1 MRVRWSS
8 SKVEVQFPHVSDALL
23 EQLGY
28 QKKNRYSSSSF
39 KVRSDRHANSSILYA
54 AKKMT
59 PLLTKASLIIPCDG
73 NAYY

>member
-1 MRVRWSS
+1 MRAYGCLHLNS

-39 KVRSDRHANSSILYA
+39 KVRTNSSFLYCSQENEPVA
-54 AKKMT
+54 HKYDVVPHIM
-59 PLLTKASLIIPCDG
+59 PQ
-73 NAYY
+73 